1 MHRYRVLYTEHF
13 SLEHEFEKSDRT
25 LVETVFFLGLG
36 ESKHPFQNKKGEA
49 L

>member
-1 MHRYRVLYTEHF
+1 MHLYHVLNTEHF

-25 LVETVFFLGLG
+25 LVETVFLGLG
-36 ESKHPFQNKKGEA
+36 EKHPFQNKKGEA